1 MTQILQPPD
10 LKAVIQPILDRLAIL
25 ERQPARA
32 IEIKDSSGVTRIRS
46 GIAPQTNSLAAFDSL
61 GNPLFDTDG
70 LQQVVKRI
78 ATQGANSTSSP
89 WSTTYSSIAATGQAF
104 TLTRTATILILCQTA
119 FKGTGGTAPFVY
131 GRIGLTSGSLSFPA
145 IPIRVGGDHVPVTF
159 FQIREA
165 LAPGTY
171 TATLWYS
178 MEATGATTTFDT
190 FGTQLDVFRFG
201 A

>member
-1 MTQILQPPD
+1 MTKILQPPD
-10 LKAVIQPILDRLAIL
+10 LGPIVQQLKDRVTVL
-25 ERQPARA
+25 ESQPARA
-32 IEIKDSSGVTRIRS
+32 LEIKDTTGLTRIRA
-46 GIAPQTNSLAAFDSL
+46 GISPQTNSLAAFDSL

-78 ATQGANSTSSP
+78 ATQGANATSSP
-89 WSTTYSSIAATGQAF
+89 WASTYTSIAATGQAF
-104 TLTRTATILILCQTA
+104 TLARTATILILCQTA
-119 FKGTGGTAPFVY
+119 FKGTGGTATFVY
-131 GRIGLTSGSLSFPA
+131 GRVGLDSGSLSFPP

-165 LAPGTY
+165 LPPGTY

-178 MEATGATTTFDT
+178 MEGVGATTTFDT

-201 A
+201 G